1 MSALSKNVF
10 ISVFC
15 TNIILGFQYQNIIMW
30 QVKNVKFELYLRLT
44 DVIELSDC
52 WYQSSSSSSWT
63 QCAHCHVL
71 PCVCWYESCLLI
83 HRPSAAKLT
92 SVRNPFGHCG
102 TFLKLVQIQG
112 RDGVCV
118 SCAGLFPVH
127 WWGYWKGLS
136 VSLWRHH
143 CTLSDLPERSLEYVR
158 GIDCASGPVTCKIQ
172 EMQAVWW
179 LSLV

>member
-1 MSALSKNVF
+1 MWNLKYTSGWQMSLSCLIVNAITLF
-10 ISVFC
+10 
-15 TNIILGFQYQNIIMW
+15 
-30 QVKNVKFELYLRLT
+30 
-44 DVIELSDC
+44 
-52 WYQSSSSSSWT
+52 WYQSSSSRSCA

-83 HRPSAAKLT
+83 YRPSAAKLT

-102 TFLKLVQIQG
+102 TFLKPVQIQG
-112 RDGVCV
+112 RDGVSV

-158 GIDCASGPVTCKIQ
+158 GIDCASGPWHVKFKRCRLFGGL
-172 EMQAVWW
+172 AWFN
-179 LSLV
+179 LSAQCLL